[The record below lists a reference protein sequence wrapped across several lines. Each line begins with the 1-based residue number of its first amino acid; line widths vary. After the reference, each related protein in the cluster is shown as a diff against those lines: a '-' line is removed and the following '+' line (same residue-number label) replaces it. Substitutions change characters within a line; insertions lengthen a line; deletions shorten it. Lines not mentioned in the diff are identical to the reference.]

1 VRPGQ
6 DLNWLITAFADRV
19 PHVAHALVVSSDG
32 LPLAFSKGLPPDR
45 VDQLAAVTSG
55 LNSLVEGAARI
66 FEGGPV
72 SQTVVEMRQGLLIV
86 MSVPGGSTLTVLA
99 GVDCD
104 MGLVAYEM
112 ALLADRTWRA
122 LTPGSREPGMPLPRE
137 TSPPLLQTR
146 ASRPRE
152 ALTPSPREDPA
163 PPREMPPHHQM
174 PPPPRQSLTPSHQT
188 LPPPPWEPLTPPPRQ
203 PLTSVPRP
211 EPSHEGPKADRP

>member
-32 LPLAFSKGLPPDR
+32 LPLASSQGLPPDR

-55 LNSLVEGAARI
+55 LTSLVEGAARI

-86 MSVPGGSTLTVLA
+86 MSVPGGSSLTVLA
-99 GVDCD
+99 GADCD

-122 LTPGSREPGMPLPRE
+122 LTPDPREPGAPLPYE

-152 ALTPSPREDPA
+152 ALTPSPGEDP
-163 PPREMPPHHQM
+163 PPPPWPTP
-174 PPPPRQSLTPSHQT
+174 PPPPRQT
-188 LPPPPWEPLTPPPRQ
+188 LPPPPRQTLPPPPRNPLTPPPRQ
-203 PLTSVPRP
+203 PLTSVPP
-211 EPSHEGPKADRP
+211 PVPSHEAPKTRRQ

>member
-1 VRPGQ
+1 MRPGQ

-32 LPLAFSKGLPPDR
+32 LPLAFSQGLPPDR

-55 LNSLVEGAARI
+55 LTSLVEGAARI

-86 MSVPGGSTLTVLA
+86 MSVPGGSSLTVLA

-122 LTPGSREPGMPLPRE
+122 LTPDPREPGAPLPYE

-152 ALTPSPREDPA
+152 ALTPSPREDPPPP
-163 PPREMPPHHQM
+163 PPRPTL
-174 PPPPRQSLTPSHQT
+174 PPPPRQTLTPPPRQT
-188 LPPPPWEPLTPPPRQ
+188 PPPPRDPLTPPPRQ

-211 EPSHEGPKADRP
+211 APSHEAPKAGRQ

>member
-32 LPLAFSKGLPPDR
+32 LPLAFSRGLPPDR
-45 VDQLAAVTSG
+45 IDQLAAVTSG
-55 LNSLVEGAARI
+55 LTSLVDGAARI

-86 MSVPGGSTLTVLA
+86 MSVPGGSSLTVLA
-99 GVDCD
+99 GADCD

-122 LTPGSREPGMPLPRE
+122 LTPETREPGVPLPAE
-137 TSPPLLQTR
+137 DSPPLLETR

-152 ALTPSPREDPA
+152 ALTPSPREDPVSPLRPA
-163 PPREMPPHHQM
+163 PPPS
-174 PPPPRQSLTPSHQT
+174 RQT
-188 LPPPPWEPLTPPPRQ
+188 LTPPPREPLAPSPRP

-211 EPSHEGPKADRP
+211 APSHKGPRAGRQ

>member
-1 VRPGQ
+1 MRPGQ

-19 PHVAHALVVSSDG
+19 PHIAHALVVSSDG

-55 LNSLVEGAARI
+55 LTSLVDGASRI

-86 MSVPGGSTLTVLA
+86 MSVPGGSSLTVLA
-99 GVDCD
+99 GADCD

-122 LTPGSREPGMPLPRE
+122 LTPEPREPGAPLPPE
-137 TSPPLLQTR
+137 NSPPLLETR
-146 ASRPRE
+146 ASLPRE
-152 ALTPSPREDPA
+152 ALTPSPREDPT
-163 PPREMPPHHQM
+163 PPLRPA
-174 PPPPRQSLTPSHQT
+174 PPPPRQT
-188 LPPPPWEPLTPPPRQ
+188 LTPPPRP

-211 EPSHEGPKADRP
+211 APSHGEAEGRPTMR